1 MKVAGL
7 VLLAGCA
14 AAPADEPGP
23 IEIVE
28 VLSVRSLEPAHAAIA
43 RFVPSLA
50 GDPAFAALVSAA
62 LDEAQRTNLPIRAQR
77 TRREAATLRATI
89 AKAGEPD
96 VFLGIPYVES
106 RLHAEATSRACA
118 GGHWQFLPEVAIE
131 YGLNVSGCTIT
142 GMEAP
147 WSPGD
152 LLGDKASRPYLG
164 ANGCQITTCAVDDR
178 RDLAR
183 STAAALHYLDDAARW
198 PQLQGP
204 YVVPLQIMSYNG
216 GVGTVQH
223 WLADVEPGDT
233 FGELTDCA
241 EGRCDHLP
249 RETALYL
256 PRVVA
261 AAAIVACNSSSAGS
275 SDLADFARS
284 DLCEVFYTAGLGPQP
299 ATAQDVLT
307 ARAGKGLS
315 VGLESLELQG
325 YPLLEDRASIE
336 QELALALSGVPG
348 ITVVQGVPGED
359 AETLRDSGAD
369 IVISG
374 SIGRR
379 NGRPWI
385 RMNAGD
391 RAMFAM
397 IDPATFDRA
406 QALDFAADLLV
417 GPVRE
422 HADKALVELL
432 SARGGELVAC
442 LPGAEQGDRA
452 TVSLVVDAKGHG
464 AVLAGPDGPSVD
476 CLAARIDAM
485 TLPTELAGAAAT
497 IDIGLE
503 APPLADGD
511 AQ

>member
-1 MKVAGL
+1 MKFAGL
-7 VLLAGCA
+7 ALLAGCA
-14 AAPADEPGP
+14 SAPADEPGP
-23 IEIVE
+23 VE
-28 VLSVRSLEPAHAAIA
+28 VVDVVSVPSLEPAHAAVA

-50 GDPAFAALVSAA
+50 GDPRFAGLVAIA
-62 LDEAQRTNLPIRAQR
+62 LDEAHRTNLILRAQR
-77 TRREAATLRATI
+77 TRKEAAALRSTL
-89 AKAGEPD
+89 AKAGQPD

-106 RLHAEATSRACA
+106 RLHAEATSPACA

-131 YGLNVSGCTIT
+131 YGLRVSGCTIT
-142 GMEAP
+142 GVETP

-152 LLGDKASRPYLG
+152 LLGTKESRPYLG
-164 ANGCQITTCAVDDR
+164 AGGCQITTCAVDDR

-198 PQLQGP
+198 PELQGP
-204 YVVPLQIMSYNG
+204 YVVPLQIMSFNG

-223 WLADVEPGDT
+223 WLRDVEPGDT
-233 FGELTDCA
+233 FGELTECSQ
-241 EGRCDHLP
+241 GRCDHLP

-261 AAAIVACNSSSAGS
+261 AAAIVACNSSSAAS
-275 SDLADFARS
+275 IDLADFARS
-284 DLCEVFYTAGLGPQP
+284 DLCGAFYTAGLGQEP
-299 ATAQDVLT
+299 ASAQDVLV

-336 QELALALSGVPG
+336 QELALALAGVPG
-348 ITVVQGVPGED
+348 VTVVQGVPGED
-359 AETLRDSGAD
+359 AEALRESGAD
-369 IVISG
+369 VVISG

-385 RMNAGD
+385 RLNAGD

-406 QALDFAADLLV
+406 HALDFAADLLV

-422 HADKALVELL
+422 HADKALVDLL
-432 SARGGELVAC
+432 SARGGELVSC
-442 LPGAEQGDRA
+442 LPGAERGDRA
-452 TVSLVVDAKGHG
+452 TISLVVDAKGHG
-464 AVLAGPDGPSVD
+464 AVLAGPDGPTVD

-497 IDIGLE
+497 IDVGLE
-503 APPLADGD
+503 APSLADGD